1 MSAGILLQVPDGI
14 NLTIPSPRFD
24 VFLFPQKGRKHKKQL
39 EKKQILHRQIIHVLK
54 GTSHLI
60 YQKLRKQS
68 GMCIKKQ
75 ESSGENDAQISMIPV
90 TNEAL

>member
-1 MSAGILLQVPDGI
+1 MSAGILLQVPDGM

-24 VFLFPQKGRKHKKQL
+24 VFFSGKRAKHTKNNWKK
-39 EKKQILHRQIIHVLK
+39 EKQILHRQIIHVLK

-75 ESSGENDAQISMIPV
+75 ESSGENDAQISM
-90 TNEAL
+90 NQ